1 MAAALIFGVDVVAGM
16 LTLGYIG
23 KLLFTGEEFCTPDT
37 FGSMKKS
44 LLNQN
49 ICRKAR

>member
-1 MAAALIFGVDVVAGM
+1 MAAALIFGVDVVAGV

-23 KLLFTGEEFCTPDT
+23 KLLFTGEEVCNVDT
-37 FGSMKKS
+37 FDSMKKS

-49 ICRKAR
+49 IRRKTR